1 MEIVRCQVQIPEK
14 KIVLHMT
21 GKTVWNAFLES
32 TVENSLHGLKKQLY
46 TLMEAS
52 A

>member
-14 KIVLHMT
+14 KIVHGT

-32 TVENSLHGLKKQLY
+32 TVDNSLQGLKKQLY
-46 TLMEAS
+46 TLTEAN